1 MNKTI
6 SLAAIAM
13 VAVIMGLSAFAP
25 AAMADR
31 PQPGEETAVCH
42 FDRDTNDDGDDTL
55 DDRAWEVLTPNNHGA
70 THGHQG
76 HGDDLINDDTELEEG
91 QTTTALCLAE
101 DHADPDL
108 II

>member
-6 SLAAIAM
+6 ALAAITL

-31 PQPGEETAVCH
+31 PQPGEQTAVCH
-42 FDRDTNDDGDDTL
+42 FDRDTNDDGDFTL

-70 THGHQG
+70 THGHVG
-76 HGDDLINDDTELEEG
+76 HGDQLIDDDLVPVIGTISTDD
-91 QTTTALCLAE
+91 CL
-101 DHADPDL
+101 DQDDPDL
-108 II
+108 D

>member
-31 PQPGEETAVCH
+31 PTPGEQTAVCH
-42 FDRDTNDDGDDTL
+42 FDRDTNDDGDETL

-76 HGDDLINDDTELEEG
+76 HGDDLIVDSAPGAGETTE
-91 QTTTALCLAE
+91 ALCLAE

-108 II
+108 